1 LFSFDFYLKYML
13 NLIIFGS
20 PGAGKGTQAK
30 KLAQQFNLKH
40 VSSGEILRRAIKSN
54 RLDKKISTYLDAGKL
69 VPDTLIITLMTKRL
83 EKLLGKVN
91 LIFDGYPR
99 TLKQAKMLDEIFQ
112 EKNIKPALV
121 ISLDLE
127 NNIALQRILDRSKN
141 SNRSDD
147 ILKVIKKRL
156 KIYEKTTAPILKYY
170 EQNKR
175 LIKID
180 GRANIDKVNEE
191 ILIKIKK
198 RL

>member
-1 LFSFDFYLKYML
+1 ML

-54 RLDKKISTYLDAGKL
+54 RLDKKISAYLDAGKL